1 MTMICFIGWNLG
13 HSPAWKWSVSWWTVG
28 ASPAWLWSVFL
39 SGLWVLP
46 QRDCD
51 LFSWWTMCPSPA
63 WPWSI
68 FSGGL
73 WVLPTS
79 FPSMTMKWPWAC
91 FLVWTVGSSLVDCV
105 FSSMTVQ
112 SMLVCLCSMWLH
124 PYPAWLCWQIDCT
137 GYECACWL
145 RSLGQYVVR
154 MLML

>member
-63 WPWSI
+63 WPWSV

-91 FLVWTVGSSLVDCV
+91 FLVWTMGSSPVWQWVSLYGWTV
-105 FSSMTVQ
+105 FFQ
-112 SMLVCLCSMWLH
+112 AWLCKVCLCDSAVCDYILTQH
-124 PYPAWLCWQIDCT
+124 DCVDR
-137 GYECACWL
+137 L
-145 RSLGQYVVR
+145 IVLGMNVLVD
-154 MLML
+154 